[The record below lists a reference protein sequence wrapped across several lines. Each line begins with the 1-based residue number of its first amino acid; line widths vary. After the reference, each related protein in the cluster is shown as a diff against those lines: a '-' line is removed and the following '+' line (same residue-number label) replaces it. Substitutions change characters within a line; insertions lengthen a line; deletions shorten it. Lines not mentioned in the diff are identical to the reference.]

1 MVMAVGAI
9 GSYSSNFQDPE
20 YIKVLKELMQMG
32 ITPSGNKNADVSKL
46 KEAKTELIEKI
57 QTKLNEEQKQELQV
71 QPLEASKE
79 SQQAQ
84 QLEYAKTGA
93 MTLAELNKLYFGLI

>member
-9 GSYSSNFQDPE
+9 GSYGSNYQDPE
-20 YIKVLKELMQMG
+20 YIKIIKELTQMG

-57 QTKLNEEQKQELQV
+57 QTKQNEEQKQELQV

-84 QLEYAKTGA
+84 RLEYAKTGA
-93 MTLAELNKLYFGLI
+93 MTLAELNKLHFGLI

>member
-9 GSYSSNFQDPE
+9 SSYGSNYQDPE
-20 YIKVLKELMQMG
+20 YIKIIKELMQMG
-32 ITPSGNKNADVSKL
+32 ITPSGNKNTDVSKL

-57 QTKLNEEQKQELQV
+57 QTKQNEEQKQELQV

-79 SQQAQ
+79 SQQTQ

>member
-9 GSYSSNFQDPE
+9 GSYGSNYQDPE
-20 YIKVLKELMQMG
+20 YIKIIKELTQMG

-57 QTKLNEEQKQELQV
+57 QTKQNEEQKQELQV
-71 QPLEASKE
+71 QPLEARKE
-79 SQQAQ
+79 SQQTQ

>member
-9 GSYSSNFQDPE
+9 GSYGSNYQDPE
-20 YIKVLKELMQMG
+20 YIKIIKELTQMW
-32 ITPSGNKNADVSKL
+32 ITPSGNKNTYVSKL
-46 KEAKTELIEKI
+46 KQAKTELIEKI
-57 QTKLNEEQKQELQV
+57 QTKQNEEQRQELKV

-84 QLEYAKTGA
+84 QLEYDRTGA
-93 MTLAELNKLYFGLI
+93 MTLAELNKLYFGLV

>member
-9 GSYSSNFQDPE
+9 SSYNSYQQDPE
-20 YIKVLKELMQMG
+20 YLKIIKELVEMG
-32 ITPSGNKNADVSKL
+32 ITPSGNKNSDVSKL
-46 KEAKTELIEKI
+46 KQAKTELIEKI
-57 QTKLNEEQKQELQV
+57 QTKQNEEQKQELKV

-84 QLEYAKTGA
+84 QLEYARTGA
-93 MTLAELNKLYFGLI
+93 MTLAELNKLYFGLV

>member
-57 QTKLNEEQKQELQV
+57 QTKQKQELQV

>member
-1 MVMAVGAI
+1 M
-9 GSYSSNFQDPE
+9 SNSIASID
-20 YIKVLKELMQMG
+20 
-32 ITPSGNKNADVSKL
+32 GNKVNLKQINAGETETIEL
-46 KEAKTELIEKI
+46 KVE
-57 QTKLNEEQKQELQV
+57 
-71 QPLEASKE
+71 PLEASKE

>member
-9 GSYSSNFQDPE
+9 GSYGSNYQDPE
-20 YIKVLKELMQMG
+20 YIKIIKELTQMG

-57 QTKLNEEQKQELQV
+57 QTKQNEEQKQELQV

-79 SQQAQ
+79 SQQTQ

>member
-9 GSYSSNFQDPE
+9 GSYGSNYQDPE
-20 YIKVLKELMQMG
+20 YIKIIKELTQMG
-32 ITPSGNKNADVSKL
+32 ITPSGNKNTDVSKL
-46 KEAKTELIEKI
+46 KEVKTELIEKI
-57 QTKLNEEQKQELQV
+57 QTKQNEEQKQELQV

>member
-9 GSYSSNFQDPE
+9 GSYGSNFQDPE
-20 YIKVLKELMQMG
+20 YIKIIKELTQMG
-32 ITPSGNKNADVSKL
+32 ITPSGNKNTDVSKL
-46 KEAKTELIEKI
+46 KQAKTELTEKI
-57 QTKLNEEQKQELQV
+57 QTKQNEEQKQELQV

-79 SQQAQ
+79 SQQTQ

>member
-9 GSYSSNFQDPE
+9 GSYGSNYQDPE
-20 YIKVLKELMQMG
+20 YIKIIKELTQMG
-32 ITPSGNKNADVSKL
+32 ITPSGNKNTDVSKL

-57 QTKLNEEQKQELQV
+57 QTKQNEEQKQELQV

-79 SQQAQ
+79 SQQTQ

>member
-1 MVMAVGAI
+1 
-9 GSYSSNFQDPE
+9 
-20 YIKVLKELMQMG
+20 MG
-32 ITPSGNKNADVSKL
+32 IAASGKKKTDVSKL
-46 KEAKTELIEKI
+46 KQAKTELIEKI
-57 QTKLNEEQKQELQV
+57 QTKQNEEQKQELQV

-79 SQQAQ
+79 SQQTQ

>member
-9 GSYSSNFQDPE
+9 GSYGSNYQDPE
-20 YIKVLKELMQMG
+20 YIKIIKELIQMG
-32 ITPSGNKNADVSKL
+32 ITPSGNKNTDVSKL
-46 KEAKTELIEKI
+46 KQAKTELIEKI
-57 QTKLNEEQKQELQV
+57 QTKQNEEQKQELQV

-79 SQQAQ
+79 SQQTQ

>member
-57 QTKLNEEQKQELQV
+57 QTKQNEEQKQELQV
-71 QPLEASKE
+71 QPLEASNNLSMPK
-79 SQQAQ
+79 Q
-84 QLEYAKTGA
+84 
-93 MTLAELNKLYFGLI
+93 ELWL

>member
-9 GSYSSNFQDPE
+9 GSYGSNYQDPE
-20 YIKVLKELMQMG
+20 YIKIIKELTQMG

-57 QTKLNEEQKQELQV
+57 QTKQNEEQKQELQV

>member
-9 GSYSSNFQDPE
+9 GSYGSNYLDPE
-20 YIKVLKELMQMG
+20 YIKIIKELTQMG
-32 ITPSGNKNADVSKL
+32 ITPSGNKNTDVSKL
-46 KEAKTELIEKI
+46 KQAKTELIEKI
-57 QTKLNEEQKQELQV
+57 QTKQNEEQKQELQV

-79 SQQAQ
+79 SQQTQ